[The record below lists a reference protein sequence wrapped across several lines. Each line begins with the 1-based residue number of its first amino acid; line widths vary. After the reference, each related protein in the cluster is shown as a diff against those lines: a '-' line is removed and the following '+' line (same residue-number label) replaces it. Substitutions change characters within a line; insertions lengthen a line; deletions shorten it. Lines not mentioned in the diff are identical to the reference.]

1 MCCMKSLQLEISRV
15 ARVSQSTVS
24 RALRNHPALPRATC
38 ERIQAV
44 ARKLGYVENPLLS
57 VVLSSVRRGRRQAHL
72 GTLAFLTAH
81 RTTNGWKEIATYRD
95 FYQGAKERAERQ
107 GFKLEPHWA
116 ADPSLTGRRLSEIM
130 TSRGIIGLLL
140 GSRSPDARFAEL
152 DWSRFASVRLGLS
165 ASNQRFHC
173 VVNHQIHT
181 IRLVA
186 AELAA
191 RGYRRIGLAVGR
203 WQNESVED
211 NWLAGFLA
219 WQHVLPVAE
228 RVPVYLPEQLER
240 VGLLEWYHQHKPDAC
255 IAVNSMVRDW
265 LVDGGVAIP
274 AKLGFALLDWHE
286 EHKGIAGA
294 DQGNKLVGAAAVD
307 VAVGL
312 LHRNER
318 GVPEQPRITLIRSA
332 WRDGDTVRPRSD
344 PA

>member
-1 MCCMKSLQLEISRV
+1 MKSLQLEISRV

-44 ARKLGYVENPLLS
+44 ARRLGYVENPLLS
-57 VVLSSVRRGRRQAHL
+57 AVLGSVRRGRRQSYF
-72 GTLAFLTAH
+72 GTLGFLTAH
-81 RTTNGWKEIATYRD
+81 QTANGWKEIATYRD
-95 FYQGAKERAERQ
+95 FYQGAKERAEQQ

-116 ADPSLTGRRLSEIM
+116 ADPSLTGRRLSEIL

-152 DWSRFASVRLGLS
+152 DWSRFAVVRLGLS
-165 ASNQRFHC
+165 ASNQRFQC

-181 IRLVA
+181 VRLVA

-191 RGYRRIGLAVGR
+191 RGYRRIGLAVSG
-203 WQNESVED
+203 WQNESVEQ

-219 WQHVLPVAE
+219 WQHALPAKE
-228 RVPVYLPEQLER
+228 RVPVHLPEQLER
-240 VGLLEWYHQHKPDAC
+240 TGFLEWYRRHKPDAC

-265 LVDGGVAIP
+265 LEGDGVAIP
-274 AKLGFALLDWHE
+274 GKAGFALLDWHE
-286 EHKGIAGA
+286 EHKGLAGA

-307 VAVGL
+307 VAAGL

-318 GVPEQPRITLIRSA
+318 GAPEQPRITLIRSS
-332 WRDGDTVRPRSD
+332 WHEGDTVRPRPG